1 MGLDQYWF
9 VKKPEI
15 EEKDA
20 EEEIAYHRK
29 FNALEGFMA
38 QEAINLGIIDDSSE
52 FNCVELPITQEI
64 LDRLKETIDSGSLTP
79 TPGFFF
85 GPLEV
90 REEDVIYLKEV
101 IELAERY
108 LEEGVTVFYTSWW

>member
-9 VKKPEI
+9 AKKPEI

-20 EEEIAYHRK
+20 EEIAYHRK

-38 QEAINLGIIDDSSE
+38 QEAVNLGIVDDPSE
-52 FNCVELPITQEI
+52 FNCVDLPITPEI
-64 LDRLKETIDSGSLTP
+64 LDRLQEAIDSGSLTP
-79 TPGFFF
+79 TEGFFF

-90 REEDVIYLKEV
+90 REEDLKYLEEVIKNAKSYLKE
-101 IELAERY
+101 
-108 LEEGVTVFYTSWW
+108 GDTVVYTSWW

>member
-9 VKKPEI
+9 VKEPEI

-20 EEEIAYHRK
+20 EEIAYHRK

-38 QEAINLGIIDDSSE
+38 QEAVNLGIVDDPSE
-52 FNCVELPITQEI
+52 FNCVDLPITPEI
-64 LDRLKETIDSGSLTP
+64 LARLQEAIGSDSLTP
-79 TPGFFF
+79 AKGFFF

-90 REEDVIYLKEV
+90 REEDLEYLKEV
-101 IELAERY
+101 IKRAESY
-108 LEEGVTVFYTSWW
+108 LKKGNTVVYVSWW

>member
-20 EEEIAYHRK
+20 EEIAYHRK

-38 QEAINLGIIDDSSE
+38 LEAINLGIVDDPSE
-52 FNCVELPITQEI
+52 FNCVDLPITPEI
-64 LDRLKETIDSGSLTP
+64 LYRLQEAIDNGSLTP
-79 TPGFFF
+79 TGGFFF

-90 REEDVIYLKEV
+90 REEDLEYLKKVIKNVESYLKE
-101 IELAERY
+101 
-108 LEEGVTVFYTSWW
+108 GNTVVYTSWW